1 MDTTKVTEW
10 VDIEA
15 PVDEVY
21 DTIVNCH
28 RRLQLSP
35 LWGLVKIEE
44 ISEEYPQSGSSYQ
57 LKKIQGEE
65 EVYETVVTQHQ
76 PRRFLCYTVSVDRDT
91 SVRWS
96 FQGVQRGT
104 RLVYEEQ
111 FLVAEEEREDF
122 SRQVREMVRK
132 WLTNIKRYSEL
143 REGRSKRLLKWIL
156 DRYFL
161 RLRQDQ
167 RNVILAILSLQII
180 SMITFFMSALA
191 LGVASMF

>member
-1 MDTTKVTEW
+1 MLTTKVIEW

-35 LWGLVKIEE
+35 LWGLVKIEDV
-44 ISEEYPQSGSSYQ
+44 SEEYPQSGSCYH

-65 EVYETVVTQHQ
+65 EPYETIITQHKAL
-76 PRRFLCYTVSVDRDT
+76 RTLCYTVRVDRET
-91 SVRWS
+91 NVRWS
-96 FQGVQRGT
+96 FQKVQRGT
-104 RLVYEEQ
+104 RLTYEEHY
-111 FLVAEEEREDF
+111 LVDEEEREEF

-143 REGRSKRLLKWIL
+143 REGRAKRLLKWIL
-156 DRYFL
+156 DKYFL

-167 RNVILAILSLQII
+167 RNVILAILSLQIL